1 MPSQPSSTVES
12 VELLTSLDSVAA
24 LLRVVCDISGL
35 GVATVAEV
43 TEQRW
48 IACAVEDRIA
58 FGLQPG
64 AELDL
69 ESTLCNHVRS
79 SHDAVIISDVT
90 QNPTY
95 CDHPAPG
102 LYGWKSYLSVPVFR
116 PNGTF
121 FGTLCAF
128 DPQPAPRL
136 EQRPVIDTLDGF
148 ARLLGELLARE
159 EQRREA
165 SPGARGDR
173 DLTPLREQLLVL
185 LEEDLQRPL
194 QALAKEASADAA
206 QAQRWQAEAQR
217 LAERSAA
224 AADFVR
230 VRLGHGLP
238 LKLTLVEGVNE
249 RLTNL
254 LATLQARFPDQTL
267 GSELPELPA
276 AVRLDLPRLLQAV
289 AALLEWAASRN
300 PAGGTLLLRGELDER
315 CYRLAVESRT
325 AVVDPGSL
333 SQVFQPALIQAK
345 AELPARLEL
354 SLYLAQEVARGHG
367 GSLIARL
374 DDGRLRFLLT
384 LPTALD

>member
-1 MPSQPSSTVES
+1 MEFN
-12 VELLTSLDSVAA
+12 
-24 LLRVVCDISGL
+24 
-35 GVATVAEV
+35 
-43 TEQRW
+43 
-48 IACAVEDRIA
+48 DRIA
-58 FGLQPG
+58 RASLHVEVADRVREMIFDRTLAPGLRID
-64 AELDL
+64 ELDL
-69 ESTLCNHVRS
+69 S
-79 SHDAVIISDVT
+79 
-90 QNPTY
+90 
-95 CDHPAPG
+95 
-102 LYGWKSYLSVPVFR
+102 
-116 PNGTF
+116 
-121 FGTLCAF
+121 
-128 DPQPAPRL
+128 
-136 EQRPVIDTLDGF
+136 
-148 ARLLGELLARE
+148 ARLGTSR
-159 EQRREA
+159 
-165 SPGARGDR
+165 
-173 DLTPLREQLLVL
+173 TPLREALKVLANEGLVRL
-185 LEEDLQRPL
+185 APGRGAYVTELSAPEVESLFPVLAMLEARCAGEAVRRLGLHPVADVRDRLDAGMREQAQDLRVMLGADIVGTAAADEQGGTAV
-194 QALAKEASADAA
+194 ALAGARLGKAHDLGHVV
-206 QAQRWQAEAQR
+206 AQR
-217 LAERSAA
+217 LQGDAPGQPVLAA
-224 AADFVR
+224 REVLQQEAAHAAVLDLAGEQR
-230 VRLGHGLP
+230 VRLGASVDPGE
-238 LKLTLVEGVNE
+238 VEIAHRLDIGVE
-249 RLTNL
+249 AAAIGDRRDVDHHQAQDL